1 MVLRSQLS
9 LDLSNLQFKKKIS
22 PFQWHATAQCNYFE
36 NTFSTSEVTAHY
48 LSLLCLPFLK
58 PLSLAKVQSNKTISF
73 IGKVIKI
80 AHHSVYPCASHS
92 LPPPRTNPQ
101 GLAYKIHD

>member
-1 MVLRSQLS
+1 MVLRPQLS
-9 LDLSNLQFKKKIS
+9 LDLSNLKKKIS
-22 PFQWHATAQCNYFE
+22 PFQWHTIAQCNYFE

-48 LSLLCLPFLK
+48 LSLLCPPFLK
-58 PLSLAKVQSNKTISF
+58 PLSLVKVQSNKTILF

-80 AHHSVYPCASHS
+80 AHHSVCPCASHS

-101 GLAYKIHD
+101 GLADKIHD